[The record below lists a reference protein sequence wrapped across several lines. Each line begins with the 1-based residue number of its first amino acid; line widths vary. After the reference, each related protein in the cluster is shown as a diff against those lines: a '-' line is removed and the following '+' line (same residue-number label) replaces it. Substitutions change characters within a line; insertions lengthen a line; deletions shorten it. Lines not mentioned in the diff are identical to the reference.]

1 MGSITKRVLTAEEVQ
16 IVRDGAAAGRRRDDI
31 AAAIGVTPYILTQR
45 MRDQLGGLKLPRGT
59 KRGGL
64 QEWPSP
70 EEVEL
75 RKIEVRAKWSRARWG
90 LDGKNTI
97 RPGGGPRAAIL
108 RGRGL
113 FGEES

>member
-1 MGSITKRVLTAEEVQ
+1 MLPDTRRLLTAEQIE
-16 IVRDGAAAGRRRDDI
+16 IVRAGAAAGRRRDDI
-31 AAAIGVTPYILTQR
+31 AAAIGVTPYILTKR
-45 MRDQLGGLKLPRGT
+45 MRDQLDGLKLPRGR

-90 LDGKNTI
+90 LDGKKFSPKRTGRSAVPCGLTI
-97 RPGGGPRAAIL
+97 AD
-108 RGRGL
+108 
-113 FGEES
+113 E

>member
-1 MGSITKRVLTAEEVQ
+1 MQSSTRRVLTAAEIE
-16 IVRDGAAAGRRRDDI
+16 IVRAGVESNRRRDEI
-31 AAAIGVTPYILTQR
+31 AAEIGITPYILTKR
-45 MRDQLGGLKLPRGT
+45 MRDQLDGLKLPRGR

-90 LDGKNTI
+90 LDGKKFSPHRT
-97 RPGGGPRAAIL
+97 
-108 RGRGL
+108 GRSSVPCGL
-113 FGEES
+113 SIAEE